1 MEQKDRYI
9 LLEFLFT
16 FLILIAII
24 FLFQDVL
31 PGYELYLAP
40 GIIIGFYF
48 SWFFRDKQS
57 AIIRFIINTGIV
69 AVLAWMI
76 YSVANS
82 SWIYR
87 DIILILVKAGILLEI
102 ILSFHT
108 WSYSFLGYMQALSLP
123 LFMGFPTFIEEYTN
137 LHAVLVSIYL
147 VCWAAI
153 LKLKFYESFNPIREK
168 ELKKSRS
175 FLVSAS
181 FFSIIAIIS
190 WILFLF
196 LILGRI
202 EEGGEFLHKQMRYL
216 EDEISLEKM
225 YYDEQ
230 DKIQEK
236 IAGMID
242 DVKTKEER
250 EGIIERLNSLV
261 TGTNIAEIKASELEL
276 IDYLKRAG
284 PGLLTSI
291 DPEEL
296 IVLLKDYFDK
306 KIVLNLR
313 KLKQKIVYILKI
325 KPFRFMERIRIISRV
340 EKMRRGRVYPKIR
353 EYVKEINKTI
363 EDSKKA
369 DQEVKKELEDLTKE
383 LKEWK
388 ALEIYREKMEELKEQ
403 ISPLDEQVKKQ
414 FENLVYDIEKIETAT
429 DFKEVE
435 KKIDLMKHTIPQE
448 KQNLVQKAEEIMDVL
463 QDILVPEVLKKL
475 KEELMQLEV
484 PVDQKEKIQEQLKNI
499 EEKQEQQ
506 EKQENIEQ
514 KQEQQEKRETIEELL
529 KLEQILLELR
539 TELKEVKFE
548 EKQAELIPPPVL
560 KEKILIRI
568 KIIPDYSEVFLGEDK
583 QLVAVGEYDDGSQ
596 EDFTSLVQW
605 SGTDDK
611 IASVSQGKV
620 STFSIGRIEVYAE
633 YKELKSEP
641 ATVVVLAPK
650 LVEIILTPEDSEIT
664 TKTGAW

>member
-16 FLILIAII
+16 FLILIVII

-48 SWFFRDKQS
+48 SWFVRDKQS
-57 AIIRFIINTGIV
+57 AVIRFIINTGIV
-69 AVLAWMI
+69 AVLVWMI
-76 YSVANS
+76 YSVANC

-123 LFMGFPTFIEEYTN
+123 LFMGFPTFVEDYNN

-147 VCWAAI
+147 VCWAVI

-168 ELKKSRS
+168 ELKKSHS
-175 FLVSAS
+175 FFVSTS

-190 WILFLF
+190 WMLFLF
-196 LILGRI
+196 LILGKI

-216 EDEISLEKM
+216 EDEVSLEKM

-230 DKIQEK
+230 DKIQEL

-242 DVKTKEER
+242 NVETKEER

-261 TGTNIAEIKASELEL
+261 TGTNIAEIKASEEEL
-276 IDYLKRAG
+276 IDYLKRGG
-284 PGLLTSI
+284 PGLMPSFE
-291 DPEEL
+291 PEQL
-296 IVLLKDYFDK
+296 VVLLKDYFDK
-306 KIVLNLR
+306 KIQINLR
-313 KLKQKIVYILKI
+313 KIKQKIIYVLKRNQ
-325 KPFRFMERIRIISRV
+325 FRFMERIRIISRV
-340 EKMRRGRVYPKIR
+340 DKIRRGKIYLKIR
-353 EYVKEINKTI
+353 QYAKEIKRTI
-363 EDSKKA
+363 EDSKRV
-369 DQEVKKELEDLTKE
+369 DQEVKKELEDLAKE

-388 ALEIYREKMEELKEQ
+388 ALEIYRQKMEELKNQ
-403 ISPLDEQVKKQ
+403 IVPLDEQVKKQ
-414 FENLVYDIEKIETAT
+414 FENLVSDIEKIETAT

-435 KKIDLMKHTIPQE
+435 KKIDLMKHTVPKE
-448 KQNLVQKAEEIMDVL
+448 MQNLVQKAEEIMDVL

-484 PVDQKEKIQEQLKNI
+484 PLKQKEKLQEQLK
-499 EEKQEQQ
+499 
-506 EKQENIEQ
+506 NIEQ
-514 KQEQQEKRETIEELL
+514 KQEQQEKRENIEELF
-529 KLEQILLELR
+529 KLEQMLLELR
-539 TELKEVKFE
+539 KELKDIKWE
-548 EKQAELIPPPVL
+548 EKKEVELIPPPVL

-568 KIIPDYSEVFLGEDK
+568 IIMPDYSEVFLGEEK
-583 QLVAVGEYDDGSQ
+583 QLIAVGEYDDGSQ
-596 EDFTSLVQW
+596 EDLTSLVQW
-605 SGTDDK
+605 SGADDI

-620 STFSIGRIEVYAE
+620 STLSVGRIEVYAE

-641 ATVVVLAPK
+641 ATVVVLAAK
-650 LVEIILTPEDSEIT
+650 LVEIILTPKNSEIT